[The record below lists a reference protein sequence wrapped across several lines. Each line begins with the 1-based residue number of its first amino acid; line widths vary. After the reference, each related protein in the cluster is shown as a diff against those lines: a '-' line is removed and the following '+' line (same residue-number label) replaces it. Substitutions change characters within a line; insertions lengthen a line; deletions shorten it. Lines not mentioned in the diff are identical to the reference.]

1 MRLIEF
7 LCPVELPIH
16 LARDHITRSLSPCLP
31 FPRSPCVV
39 ANWQLKNSCSWAAL
53 LHTSISKWY
62 PDFGPT
68 SLNPVCLWDF
78 AHNLWLGHSFLW
90 KALGTIFQRA
100 PHLIFRWKFWTSY
113 CESNLK
119 AGLLAKQSVLPEAS
133 HMVCSIW
140 GGEGGCAVEGNR
152 RRKQKLW
159 LSQKTKPCFY
169 TKSYPFFLFHIA
181 LGRYH

>member
-1 MRLIEF
+1 MRLVEF

-16 LARDHITRSLSPCLP
+16 LARDHITCSLSPCLP

-62 PDFGPT
+62 PDFGPP

-78 AHNLWLGHSFLW
+78 ANHLWLGHSFLW

-113 CESNLK
+113 CESNLRGRFISK
-119 AGLLAKQSVLPEAS
+119 TKCLAWSIPYGLQYL
-133 HMVCSIW
+133 
-140 GGEGGCAVEGNR
+140 GGEGGPGLCSWG
-152 RRKQKLW
+152 
-159 LSQKTKPCFY
+159 
-169 TKSYPFFLFHIA
+169 
-181 LGRYH
+181 

>member
-1 MRLIEF
+1 MQGRGWDYE
-7 LCPVELPIH
+7 VD
-16 LARDHITRSLSPCLP
+16 RVSLSCGVAHPSSQRPHHPQP
-31 FPRSPCVV
+31 FPLPPIFTKPLCF

-62 PDFGPT
+62 PDFGPP

-133 HMVCSIW
+133 HMVCSILGGGVLCSW
-140 GGEGGCAVEGNR
+140 G
-152 RRKQKLW
+152 
-159 LSQKTKPCFY
+159 
-169 TKSYPFFLFHIA
+169 
-181 LGRYH
+181 